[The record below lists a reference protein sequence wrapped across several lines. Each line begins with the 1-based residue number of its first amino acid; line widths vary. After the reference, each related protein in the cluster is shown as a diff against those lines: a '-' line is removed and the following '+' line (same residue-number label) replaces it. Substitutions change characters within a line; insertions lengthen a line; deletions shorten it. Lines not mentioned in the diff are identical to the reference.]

1 MLKAKLAQLC
11 ESILQ
16 AAQLPDNLA
25 LFDARDEYLELFAVL
40 SAMAN
45 FPGGGIL
52 LFGVSDA
59 ADGAPAQLCGVSDAA
74 RLTQIIDWQCA
85 EMSPPIQPTRR
96 PPSTA
101 SACSPHRFLRSTRRA
116 SPAIILPSDGRT
128 VRSSASAA

>member
-74 RLTQIIDWQCA
+74 RVLLHHIQEMKQRIIDNY
-85 EMSPPIQPTRR
+85 
-96 PPSTA
+96 
-101 SACSPHRFLRSTRRA
+101 
-116 SPAIILPSDGRT
+116 
-128 VRSSASAA
+128 VRDHLH

>member
-85 EMSPPIQPTRR
+85 EMSPPIQPLYTQTR
-96 PPSTA
+96 A
-101 SACSPHRFLRSTRRA
+101 RRTD
-116 SPAIILPSDGRT
+116 S
-128 VRSSASAA
+128 